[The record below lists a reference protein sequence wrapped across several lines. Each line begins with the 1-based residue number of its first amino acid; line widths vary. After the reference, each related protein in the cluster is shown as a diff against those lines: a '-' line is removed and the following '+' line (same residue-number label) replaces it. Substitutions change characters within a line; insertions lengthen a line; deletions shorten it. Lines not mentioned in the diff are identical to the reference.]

1 MRLIGTT
8 KRFLVIDFSSLRLSR
23 LANKITNPDENKVRE
38 IFRFEVPLKLLEE
51 SFDHRFSI
59 TNLSRLLFGI

>member
-8 KRFLVIDFSSLRLSR
+8 ERFLVIDFSSLRLGR

-38 IFRFEVPLKLLEE
+38 IFWFKVSLKLLEE
-51 SFDHRFSI
+51 SFDHRPPI